1 MKFFGQTRDGV
12 IDNLLRAYVSRP
24 SNIHQKCPDFDPD
37 QANAYIEKSLT
48 GPSRLRYEAHLSEC
62 AACRKNVVALVR
74 LAEADRSAFGVP
86 AREASRS
93 TWLSTVRQ
101 MFGALS
107 QPQWAMAAAA
117 VIVLAISLPLLL
129 TRNQTPESSVAIVEG
144 DKPQS
149 VAPDTPAANSA
160 STEPAP
166 SLSVASRLRSEKS
179 DEKTDVL
186 ARSAPADSKASNAP
200 AGEAGADLS
209 KKNEA
214 RGAGQPV
221 DDLRSKSEAQ
231 VAQIPAQGG
240 AAAATQVAKIESDQ
254 SRQQQ
259 PEKEKDSAQQASDTK
274 AARSDAESADKE
286 RARRAEE
293 IAPPPA
299 APSSSVVS
307 GDRGGLKRP
316 QAKLALRDSGPAE
329 SVRLYERKVGGRKFL
344 FRDGAWTDKDYDP
357 NKDLP
362 IVTIIR
368 DSNVYKEVLGKRSGL
383 KPFLTG
389 FSASD
394 RAIIV
399 YKGTVYKLIPQ

>member
-1 MKFFGQTRDGV
+1 M
-12 IDNLLRAYVSRP
+12 
-24 SNIHQKCPDFDPD
+24 
-37 QANAYIEKSLT
+37 
-48 GPSRLRYEAHLSEC
+48 
-62 AACRKNVVALVR
+62 
-74 LAEADRSAFGVP
+74 
-86 AREASRS
+86 
-93 TWLSTVRQ
+93 
-101 MFGALS
+101 
-107 QPQWAMAAAA
+107 
-117 VIVLAISLPLLL
+117 
-129 TRNQTPESSVAIVEG
+129 
-144 DKPQS
+144 
-149 VAPDTPAANSA
+149 
-160 STEPAP
+160 
-166 SLSVASRLRSEKS
+166 ASRLHEKS

-186 ARSAPADSKASNAP
+186 ARSAPAESKFSNAP
-200 AGEAGADLS
+200 AGEAGVDLA

-221 DDLRSKSEAQ
+221 DELRSKSEAQ

-274 AARSDAESADKE
+274 AARSDAESAEKE

-299 APSSSVVS
+299 PTSSSIVS
-307 GDRGGLKRP
+307 GDRAGLKRP
-316 QAKLALRDSGPAE
+316 QGKLALRDSGPAE
-329 SVRLYERKVGGRKFL
+329 SVRVYERKLSGKKFL
-344 FRDGAWTDKDYDP
+344 FKDGAWTDKDYDP
-357 NKDLP
+357 DKDLP
-362 IVTIIR
+362 VVTIIR